1 MLMFGEVKSKG
12 EPMKR
17 LPDVGKFQANPVLSV
32 LQLGQEYEIVSH
44 INNEWSVLFGRLY
57 VIFKS
62 WNNSILKAFRRI
74 NTSELNDA

>member
-1 MLMFGEVKSKG
+1 MLLFGNVKSKG

-17 LPDVGKFQANPVLSV
+17 LRDLGKFQAALVLSV
-32 LQLGQEYEIVSH
+32 VQLGQEYEIVSH

-62 WNNSILKAFRRI
+62 WKISILKAFRRK